1 MPVVSTPSWAGWAT
15 TTQFPLL
22 LVVAF
27 LSGCVPSQRG
37 LGKVFYSD
45 GGCVLFIDGVSSI
58 QATEITKEWRMKG
71 CEIVITNEVGKD

>member
-1 MPVVSTPSWAGWAT
+1 MPVVSTPSWAWLAAAA
-15 TTQFPLL
+15 L

-27 LSGCVPSQRG
+27 LSGCIPSQRG